1 MVNRFRALFYLIMA
15 LALPHIAYSLPP
27 MQLFIE
33 LTPTGGV
40 LRPPAGVYSGPVVI
54 ERRMTIDGDND
65 VTIDGG
71 GDGTVVHVKAD
82 GSIIRGMK
90 IINSG
95 DSHDRLDSGLLLE
108 ANGVSIEDNVFAD
121 VLFGINLR
129 KAFDNRIL
137 GNQISSKGESP
148 SLRGEGLRLWYSSDN
163 LIEKNSIVNVRD
175 VLLINSPGNRIREN
189 RILHSRMG
197 MELVFSPGNKIVA
210 NQIGWN
216 TKGIVGIYSDDLQ
229 IRANRFF
236 HMRELTGA
244 AVAIKESSQVVIADN
259 EILHC
264 AIGLTVNA
272 PVHPENILYL
282 ENNHIAYNDVAMYF
296 YGEKGGHVIHG
307 NRFESNLLTVA
318 VSAPTSALANDWTGN
333 HWDDYAGFDL
343 NADGIGDTP
352 HNVYL
357 YSDRVWMERP
367 MTRFFRGS
375 SILELIDFI
384 EMLAPFSKPELILG
398 DPAPLM

>member
-54 ERRMTIDGDND
+54 ERRMTIDGGGD

-148 SLRGEGLRLWYSSDN
+148 SLRGRACVSGTAATILLR
-163 LIEKNSIVNVRD
+163 R
-175 VLLINSPGNRIREN
+175 
-189 RILHSRMG
+189 
-197 MELVFSPGNKIVA
+197 
-210 NQIGWN
+210 
-216 TKGIVGIYSDDLQ
+216 
-229 IRANRFF
+229 
-236 HMRELTGA
+236 
-244 AVAIKESSQVVIADN
+244 
-259 EILHC
+259 
-264 AIGLTVNA
+264 
-272 PVHPENILYL
+272 
-282 ENNHIAYNDVAMYF
+282 
-296 YGEKGGHVIHG
+296 
-307 NRFESNLLTVA
+307 
-318 VSAPTSALANDWTGN
+318 
-333 HWDDYAGFDL
+333 
-343 NADGIGDTP
+343 
-352 HNVYL
+352 
-357 YSDRVWMERP
+357 
-367 MTRFFRGS
+367 TRS
-375 SILELIDFI
+375 
-384 EMLAPFSKPELILG
+384 
-398 DPAPLM
+398 